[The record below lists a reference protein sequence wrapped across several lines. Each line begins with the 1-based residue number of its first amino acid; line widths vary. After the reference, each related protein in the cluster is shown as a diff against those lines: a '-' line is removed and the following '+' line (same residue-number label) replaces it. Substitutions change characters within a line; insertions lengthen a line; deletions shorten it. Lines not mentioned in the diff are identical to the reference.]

1 MSVKHSKLN
10 EEEVL
15 LAFSVEPSHDRT
27 TLEQYLSLYPE
38 HANALVDCP
47 IELMI
52 DASRGDD
59 ELQVSSEQVVE
70 KAWQQFQTAIGSA
83 QNAAVADPFVQLTRS
98 AFKSVAQRLNIS
110 NLLLMRFRD
119 RAVDAS
125 TIPRQ
130 LVQRLAGELGATV
143 DAVSAYLNNPPTIV
157 SGLSFRSSVKPAVTE
172 QISFEQAVETS
183 QLTPA
188 QQEALKAMRD

>member
-1 MSVKHSKLN
+1 
-10 EEEVL
+10 
-15 LAFSVEPSHDRT
+15 
-27 TLEQYLSLYPE
+27 
-38 HANALVDCP
+38 
-47 IELMI
+47 MI
-52 DASRGDD
+52 DASRRDD
-59 ELQVSSEQVVE
+59 ELQVSSEQVVDQ
-70 KAWQQFQTAIGSA
+70 AWEQFQTAIGSA
-83 QNAAVADPFVQLTRS
+83 QNAAVADPFIQLTRS

-110 NLLLMRFRD
+110 NLFLMRFRD

-183 QLTPA
+183 QLTPD
-188 QQEALKAMRD
+188 QQEALKALRD